1 MPKETKK
8 QIVDERNKQ
17 TERKVTNKKGKIT
30 PKEKKQIPRRVKK
43 KKVKNMLHTYKEKI
57 WHKEKKD
64 GH

>member
-8 QIVDERNKQ
+8 QIVDEGNKQ
-17 TERKVTNKKGKIT
+17 TERKVTNRKGKIN

-43 KKVKNMLHTYKEKI
+43 KKVKNMLHKYKEKI
-57 WHKEKKD
+57 WHKEKK